1 LTLGARA
8 GDNALARPQRRDS
21 TMFTISR
28 SWLPLVELLLAASA
42 SVVQAAPTALR
53 PNIVWIM
60 ADDND

>member
-1 LTLGARA
+1 
-8 GDNALARPQRRDS
+8 
-21 TMFTISR
+21 MFTISR